1 MDITNI
7 DVYPFK
13 GKKSNLKAYV
23 NVEFDEEFVVKG
35 LKVLDGKKGLF
46 VSMPASE
53 GKDGEYYDI
62 AFPITKEFRDTLV
75 DFILDAY
82 DDAMDDIK
90 RSKKSSKNSS
100 KKSSRKKSSDD
111 DDEEDD

>member
-1 MDITNI
+1 MEITNI

-13 GKKSNLKAYV
+13 GKKRSNLKAYV

-35 LKVLDGKKGLF
+35 IKVLDGKKGLF

-53 GKDGEYYDI
+53 GKDGEFYDI
-62 AFPITKEFRDTLV
+62 AFPITKEFRETLV
-75 DFILDAY
+75 EDVLDAY
-82 DDAMDDIK
+82 EDSQES
-90 RSKKSSKNSS
+90 SKKSKKSS

>member
-1 MDITNI
+1 MEITNI

-13 GKKSNLKAYV
+13 GKKKSNLKAYV

-35 LKVLDGKKGLF
+35 IKVLDGKKGLF

-53 GKDGEYYDI
+53 GKDGEFYDI
-62 AFPITKEFRDTLV
+62 AFPITKEFRESLV
-75 DFILDAY
+75 EEVLEAY
-82 DDAMDDIK
+82 EDSQES
-90 RSKKSSKNSS
+90 SKKSKKSS

>member
-1 MDITNI
+1 MEITNI

-13 GKKSNLKAYV
+13 GKKKSNLKAYV

-35 LKVLDGKKGLF
+35 IKVLDGKKGLF

-53 GKDGEYYDI
+53 GKDGEFYDI
-62 AFPITKEFRDTLV
+62 AFPITKEFRENLV
-75 DFILDAY
+75 DDILDAY
-82 DDAMDDIK
+82 DDAQESSK
-90 RSKKSSKNSS
+90 KSKKSFKKKSSK
-100 KKSSRKKSSDD
+100 KKSSDD

>member
-1 MDITNI
+1 MEITNI

-13 GKKSNLKAYV
+13 GKKRSNLKAYV
-23 NVEFDEEFVVKG
+23 NVEFDEELVVKG
-35 LKVLDGKKGLF
+35 IKVLDGKKGLF

-62 AFPITKEFRDTLV
+62 AFPITKEFRETLV
-75 DFILDAY
+75 EDVLDAY
-82 DDAMDDIK
+82 EDSQES
-90 RSKKSSKNSS
+90 SKKSKKSS

>member
-7 DVYPFK
+7 DVYLFK
-13 GKKSNLKAYV
+13 GKKKSNLKAYV

-35 LKVLDGKKGLF
+35 IKVLDGKKGLF

-53 GKDGEYYDI
+53 GKDGEFYDI
-62 AFPITKEFRDTLV
+62 AFPITKEFRETLV
-75 DFILDAY
+75 DDVLDAY
-82 DDAMDDIK
+82 EEAQES
-90 RSKKSSKNSS
+90 SKKSKKSS